1 MINGLGR
8 MKNWLW
14 IIGLFFVLSLHAEDG
29 HRLWL
34 RMERNALPAD
44 VSLSESTERTA
55 TLDIASRELKD
66 FWKGEGRVLLRVSKD
81 GVMRDGFT
89 ICRKGLDVEL
99 SSASDNGVLYAAYD
113 LLRRQ
118 QAGDLLSDGVAV
130 TERPSYDIR
139 ILNHWDNPDGTVERG
154 YAGRSIWKW
163 DELPETVSPLYEEYA
178 RANASVGINAVVLNN
193 VNAKPQ
199 MLSTGMLRKVAV
211 IAEVLRPY
219 GIRTYLS
226 VNFASPKA
234 LGELSTADP
243 LDEDV
248 QRWWKKKAKEIY
260 RLIPDFGGFLVK
272 ANSEGEPGP
281 QDYGRTHAD
290 GANML
295 ADVLAPYGGLVM
307 WRAFVYQAESPDRAC
322 QAYEEFM
329 PFDGQFRDN
338 VIVQVKNGPDRK
350 STRLNSSHV
359 ALSRMPSSA

>member
-154 YAGRSIWKW
+154 YAGRSIWK
-163 DELPETVSPLYEEYA
+163 
-178 RANASVGINAVVLNN
+178 
-193 VNAKPQ
+193 
-199 MLSTGMLRKVAV
+199 
-211 IAEVLRPY
+211 
-219 GIRTYLS
+219 
-226 VNFASPKA
+226 
-234 LGELSTADP
+234 
-243 LDEDV
+243 
-248 QRWWKKKAKEIY
+248 
-260 RLIPDFGGFLVK
+260 
-272 ANSEGEPGP
+272 
-281 QDYGRTHAD
+281 
-290 GANML
+290 
-295 ADVLAPYGGLVM
+295 
-307 WRAFVYQAESPDRAC
+307 
-322 QAYEEFM
+322 
-329 PFDGQFRDN
+329 
-338 VIVQVKNGPDRK
+338 
-350 STRLNSSHV
+350 
-359 ALSRMPSSA
+359 